1 VRALPN
7 AYLVHIV
14 DETHKEKA
22 LTCVHKG
29 DEAAT
34 VPCGGRAREDEINK
48 SQMHAQVGLVDAAEA
63 LAIAKISK

>member
-1 VRALPN
+1 MRALPN

-14 DETHKEKA
+14 DETHKEKHRH
-22 LTCVHKG
+22 VHKG

-34 VPCGGRAREDEINK
+34 VPCGGCAREDEINK